1 MRSVLDFEPATLPGE
16 LDDLR
21 AEVRDFLTTELARG
35 RFTPTSDSWMSAADL
50 DFTRTL
56 AGRGWVGMTVPKE
69 YGGQGWSALER
80 FVVVE
85 ELVAAGAPI
94 AAHWIGD
101 RQIAPGL
108 VQRGTDDQRL
118 RFLPG
123 MCSGDI
129 VFAIG
134 MSEPDTGSDLASVR
148 TRGTRVDG
156 GWSVTGTK
164 VWTSGAHIAQAMMA
178 LIRTGPPGDSRH
190 EGLTQM
196 IIELPSDGVQIRPI
210 VSMGG
215 SHHFNQVTFTEVFVP
230 DANVFGKVGA
240 GWAGVTGEL
249 AYERSGPERLLST
262 MPVLRLLA
270 TRGLIDQITMGRLL
284 SRAWCLREASISIAM
299 SLSRG
304 HAPDAAAAVV
314 KELGT
319 RFEREVL
326 DAARGV
332 GVEPDSTSPDV
343 LARMLAHAQVM
354 SPTQTLRGGTN
365 EILRGIVAKAVGVR
379 ASGAR

>member
-1 MRSVLDFEPATLPGE
+1 MRSVLDFEPAALPTE
-16 LDDLR
+16 LDELR
-21 AEVRDFLTTELARG
+21 TEVREFLAAEIANG
-35 RFTPTSDSWMSAADL
+35 VFTPTSDSWMSAADL
-50 DFTRTL
+50 AFTRKL
-56 AGRGWVGMTVPKE
+56 AERGWLGMTIPKE
-69 YGGQGWSALER
+69 YGGQGCSALER

-108 VQRGTDDQRL
+108 VNHGTEDQRR

-123 MCSGDI
+123 MCSGDL

-148 TRGTRVDG
+148 TKGIRVDG

-164 VWTSGAHIAQAMMA
+164 IWTSGAHIAQALMA

-196 IIELPSDGVQIRPI
+196 IISLPDAGVEIRPI
-210 VSMGG
+210 RSMGG
-215 SHHFNQVTFTEVFVP
+215 SHHFNEVTLTEVFVP
-230 DANVFGKVGA
+230 DANVVGEVGA
-240 GWAGVTGEL
+240 GWSGVTGEL

-270 TRGLIDQITMGRLL
+270 QRHLVDAMTLGRLV

-304 HAPDAAAAVV
+304 IAPDAAAAVV

-326 DAARGV
+326 DASRMA
-332 GVEPDSTSPDV
+332 GVEPDFTSADP

-354 SPTQTLRGGTN
+354 SPTATLRGGTN
-365 EILRGIVAKAVGVR
+365 EILRGIVAKAVG
-379 ASGAR
+379 ARGGKR

>member
-1 MRSVLDFEPATLPGE
+1 MRSVLDFEPATLPPE

-21 AEVRDFLTTELARG
+21 RDVRAFLAAELSAGT
-35 RFTPTSDSWMSAADL
+35 FTPRSDSWMSAADL
-50 DFTRTL
+50 DFTRAL
-56 AGRGWVGMTVPKE
+56 AAQGWLGMTVPRE
-69 YGGQGWSALER
+69 YGGQGRSALER

-85 ELVAAGAPI
+85 DLVAAGAPI

-108 VQRGTDDQRL
+108 VNRGTEDQKR

-148 TRGTRVDG
+148 TKGTRVDG

-164 VWTSGAHIAQAMMA
+164 IWTSGAHISQALMA
-178 LIRTGPPGDSRH
+178 LIRTGPPGESRH
-190 EGLTQM
+190 DGLTQM
-196 IIELPSDGVQIRPI
+196 IIELPDDGIEIRPI
-210 VSMGG
+210 RSMDG
-215 SHHFNQVTFTEVFVP
+215 SHHFNQVTFTDVFVP
-230 DANVFGKVGA
+230 DTNVFGEVGA

-270 TRGLIDQITMGRLL
+270 ARGLIDVSTSGRLL
-284 SRAWCLREASISIAM
+284 SRAWCLRQASISIAM
-299 SLSRG
+299 SLSQG
-304 HAPDAAAAVV
+304 TAPDAAAAVV

-326 DAARGV
+326 EAARRS
-332 GVEPDSTSPDV
+332 GVEPDFTSPDE

-379 ASGAR
+379 AGAVR